1 VNARESV
8 PLAQRAEIFGHQ
20 RIWVGDSHMIWRKL
34 YALLAAIAD
43 MTARR
48 RRLTRRKF

>member
-1 VNARESV
+1 MREKACRW
-8 PLAQRAEIFGHQ
+8 PNEQKFLGYQ
-20 RIWVGDSHMIWRKL
+20 RIWVGDSHMIWRKV

-48 RRLTRRKF
+48 HRVTRRKF